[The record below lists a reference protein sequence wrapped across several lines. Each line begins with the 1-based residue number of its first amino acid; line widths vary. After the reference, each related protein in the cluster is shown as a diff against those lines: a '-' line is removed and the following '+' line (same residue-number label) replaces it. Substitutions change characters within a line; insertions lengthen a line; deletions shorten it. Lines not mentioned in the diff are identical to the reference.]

1 MATARASEGHAGR
14 AVTPA
19 RFPCFD
25 GLRAIAASAVLLTHA
40 AAAGGANT
48 ANVLGVFFAR
58 MDAGVSVF
66 FLLSG
71 FLLYRPF
78 VVAHLHDRPH
88 PATGPYL
95 WRRFL
100 RIYPAYW
107 LVVTVIV
114 YGFADKAITD
124 PKSFVLYYGLFHI
137 YSAPHV
143 LGPLQQSW
151 TLATEVSFYVFL
163 PIFAFAL
170 RARSTGGV
178 ERRLRRELVGVALLI
193 AASVAWKA
201 VVLGV
206 FDDRVG
212 QLKTWL
218 PWWLDLFGM
227 GMLLAIGS
235 VRTIELGGATPLR
248 LDRRWVPAA
257 SWLTALGVFWLVSA
271 GIGTPYQSA
280 SIDFP
285 HLIAV
290 HYLYGLT
297 ALGLVLPAVF
307 GPQDRESSR
316 IRRFLTTR
324 VMVYL
329 GVISYGIYLWQEAWI
344 DKYLVWTGQPAFTVY
359 NSDTPFAWHTSSVFS
374 APWFAFLLAI
384 LVLTFV
390 AASLS
395 WFGLERPVL
404 RLKRLVRDGSAPRA

>member
-1 MATARASEGHAGR
+1 MAAERAPEGQATRTA
-14 AVTPA
+14 TPA

-25 GLRAIAASAVLLTHA
+25 GLRAIAASAVLLTHV

-58 MDAGVSVF
+58 MDAGVSIF

-88 PATGPYL
+88 PGTGPYL

-107 LVVTVIV
+107 LAVTVVV
-114 YGFADKAITD
+114 YVFGDKVIADA
-124 PKSFVLYYGLFHI
+124 KSFFLYYGLLHI

-163 PIFAFAL
+163 PIFAFAV
-170 RARSTGGV
+170 RAGSTGSV
-178 ERRLRRELVGVALLI
+178 ERRLRRELVGVATLVV
-193 AASVAWKA
+193 ASIAWKGL
-201 VVLGV
+201 VLSA
-206 FDDRVG
+206 FDGRVG

-218 PWWLDLFGM
+218 PWWLDLFGT

-235 VRTIELGGATPLR
+235 VRTVELGHATPLR
-248 LDRRWVPAA
+248 LDRPWVPAA
-257 SWLTALGVFWLVSA
+257 SWLAALGAFWLVSA
-271 GIGTPYQSA
+271 GIGTPYQQLSR
-280 SIDFP
+280 IDYP

-316 IRRFLTTR
+316 IRRFLTAR

-344 DKYLVWTGQPAFTVY
+344 DKYLVWTAQPAFTVY
-359 NSDTPFAWHTSSVFS
+359 HGDVPFAWHTSSVFS
-374 APWFAFLLAI
+374 APWLGFLLA
-384 LVLTFV
+384 VVGLTLV

-395 WFGLERPVL
+395 WFLWERPVL
-404 RLKRLVRDGSAPRA
+404 ALKRFGPGVQR

>member
-1 MATARASEGHAGR
+1 MATARATEGHAGR

-19 RFPCFD
+19 HFPCFD
-25 GLRAIAASAVLLTHA
+25 GLRAMAASAVLLTHVA
-40 AAAGGANT
+40 ASGGAVT
-48 ANVLGVFFAR
+48 ASFLGVFFAR
-58 MDAGVSVF
+58 MDVGVSVF

-78 VVAHLHDRPH
+78 VVAHLRDRPR

-107 LVVTVIV
+107 LVVTIV
-114 YGFADKAITD
+114 VYVFADKAITD

-137 YSAPHV
+137 YSVGHV

-163 PIFAFAL
+163 PIFALAL
-170 RARSTGGV
+170 RSGSTGSV
-178 ERRLRRELVGVALLI
+178 ERRLRREVVGVVVLI
-193 AASVAWKA
+193 AASVAWKTL
-201 VVLGV
+201 VLAV

-218 PWWLDLFGM
+218 PWWLDLFGV

-235 VRTIELGGATPLR
+235 VRTIELGRVTPLR
-248 LDRRWVPAA
+248 LDRRWVPAV
-257 SWLTALGVFWLVSA
+257 SWLGALGAFWLVSA
-271 GIGTPYQSA
+271 GIGTPYRQFG
-280 SIDFP
+280 IDFP

-307 GPQDRESSR
+307 GPQDRESSH

-324 VMVYL
+324 SVAYA

-344 DKYLVWTGQPAFTVY
+344 DRFLVWSGQPAFTVY
-359 NSDTPFAWHTSSVFS
+359 RGDVPFVWHTSSYFS
-374 APWFAFLLAI
+374 APWLAFLLAI
-384 LVLTFV
+384 VGLTL
-390 AASLS
+390 AAATAS
-395 WFGLERPVL
+395 WYLLERPVL
-404 RLKRLVRDGSAPRA
+404 RLKRLVRDGR